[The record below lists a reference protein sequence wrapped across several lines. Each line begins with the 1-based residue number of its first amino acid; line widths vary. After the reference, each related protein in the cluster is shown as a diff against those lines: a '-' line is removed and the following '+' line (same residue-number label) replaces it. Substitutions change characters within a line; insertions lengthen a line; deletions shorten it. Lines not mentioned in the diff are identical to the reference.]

1 MKCLLKWKEEANT
14 RKISEKKKSFK
25 VKAMKNLNLFPLF
38 YIILIIFSLM
48 QLGLNISINRRE
60 NALFHKMQSQ
70 LNEITIKIDGTG
82 DQYILGGNYSFCPD
96 SIELNGQAITVNSIN
111 CSVINIPDEENVVNR
126 IKMAWN
132 DKLYSLHGMFENL
145 TNLVEVALQFNI

>member
-1 MKCLLKWKEEANT
+1 MRWLLKWKEEADT
-14 RKISEKKKSFK
+14 RKILEKKKSFK

-38 YIILIIFSLM
+38 YIILIFFSLI

-60 NALFHKMQSQ
+60 NALFHKMQS
-70 LNEITIKIDGTG
+70 NEITIKIDGTG

-111 CSVINIPDEENVVNR
+111 CSVINIPDR
-126 IKMAWN
+126 KC
-132 DKLYSLHGMFENL
+132 S
-145 TNLVEVALQFNI
+145 